1 MKKIVPAMVLVVQLL
16 EITAPPATEG
26 AFLRQHLQAL
36 PWLSPDERILE
47 TTQLSPVG
55 ISAINRIVL
64 GGYYARLFNVDGLE
78 EQKVLAAVPFSF
90 GNVGVN
96 YRQFGDAAYRE
107 QTLAALFGMH
117 LTQET
122 RIGLAVHGYQL
133 AINDYGK
140 TTSYGID
147 IGAGWQVAP
156 GVEWE
161 IAYANVNQATI
172 GREKELLPQQIY
184 TALRYA
190 PTDDVQSQFY
200 LVHEL
205 EYAVRYGVGLAY
217 QPLPWISAALD
228 FMTTPVRG
236 SYGVQF
242 HWKEFHIYYVAASHP
257 ALPFTHRCGI
267 VFSL

>member
-1 MKKIVPAMVLVVQLL
+1 MKKIMPVIVLVIHFL
-16 EITAPPATEG
+16 EIVAPRPTEG

-36 PWLSPDERILE
+36 PWVSPGERILE

-55 ISAINRIVL
+55 ISAIDRMVL
-64 GGYYARLFNVDGLE
+64 GGYYTRLFNVDGLQ

-90 GNVGVN
+90 GNIGAS
-96 YRQFGDAAYRE
+96 YLQFGDTAYRE

-117 LTQET
+117 LTEET
-122 RIGLAVHGYQL
+122 RIGLAVHGYRL
-133 AINDYGK
+133 SINDYGE

-147 IGAGWQVAP
+147 IGAGWRVTPA
-156 GVEWE
+156 VEWE

-172 GREKELLPQQIY
+172 GREKELLPQQIF

-190 PTDDVQSQFY
+190 PTGEVMSRFY
-200 LVHEL
+200 LVHEM
-205 EYAVRYGVGLAY
+205 EYDVRYGVGLAY
-217 QPLPWISAALD
+217 QPLPWISIALD

-236 SYGVQF
+236 SYGVTF
-242 HWKEFHIYYVAASHP
+242 HWKQFHIFYVAASHP